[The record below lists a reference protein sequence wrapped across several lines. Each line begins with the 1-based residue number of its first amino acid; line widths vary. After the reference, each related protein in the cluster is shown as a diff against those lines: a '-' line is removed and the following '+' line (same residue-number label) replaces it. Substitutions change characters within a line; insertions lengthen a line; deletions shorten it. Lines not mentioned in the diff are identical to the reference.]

1 MLLAQIYKKK
11 ILLNILYPPCE
22 KKYFMKSGME
32 PILNRTILN
41 PKHFKIINVWE
52 KEVDQHLCIIHDRW
66 GSSVLTG
73 RADVQPVFCTL
84 LAQPSIIHCP
94 TNADFAGSADA
105 VHYCCHV
112 RVGLFLTALILNLLQ
127 LRELYGNDK
136 LPWELTKNQTP
147 TLVMFSNTF
156 HHATNSTFKEESFME
171 YV

>member
-1 MLLAQIYKKK
+1 M
-11 ILLNILYPPCE
+11 
-22 KKYFMKSGME
+22 
-32 PILNRTILN
+32 
-41 PKHFKIINVWE
+41 
-52 KEVDQHLCIIHDRW
+52 
-66 GSSVLTG
+66 LTG

-127 LRELYGNDK
+127 LRELYGNNK
-136 LPWELTKNQTP
+136 LPRELTKNQTP

-156 HHATNSTFKEESFME
+156 HHATNVLFNEESFTE
-171 YV
+171 YVKRLS